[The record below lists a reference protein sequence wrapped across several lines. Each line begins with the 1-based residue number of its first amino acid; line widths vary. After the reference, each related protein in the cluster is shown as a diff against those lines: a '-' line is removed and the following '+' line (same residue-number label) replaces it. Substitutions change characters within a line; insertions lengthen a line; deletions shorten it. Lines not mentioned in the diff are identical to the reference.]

1 MTTVADTGTSGTPC
15 TSRTS
20 DAATTPGTAIAANAI
35 DLVGRTPL
43 VRIGRLLADDDGTP
57 PPATV
62 LGKLEV
68 ANPGSSVKDRTALA
82 IVRAAEADGRL
93 RPGGTILEATS
104 GNTGIAFAWIG
115 ALLGYRVVIVLP
127 DDVSV
132 ERRALIRSFGA
143 ELVLT
148 PGADGMAGANQHANR
163 LVEEDPSIFLSGQG
177 GNPANP
183 DIHFATTGPE
193 IWADTSGRV
202 DAIVATTG
210 TGGTLSGAGRFLRT
224 RNPDVRVIGVEPAEA
239 PVLSG
244 GEWQPH
250 KIQGITGGNGVPP
263 VTDMELID
271 EIVTVPQDEA
281 IGWARRAAR
290 TEGLL
295 LGVSSGAALH
305 AAARLARRPEF
316 AGSTIVAIL
325 PDGGERYVSAELFD
339 HVRGDQG

>member
-1 MTTVADTGTSGTPC
+1 MT
-15 TSRTS
+15 R
-20 DAATTPGTAIAANAI
+20 IAENAI

-43 VRIGRLLADDDGTP
+43 VRIGRLLEDADGTP

-62 LGKLEV
+62 LGKLEA
-68 ANPGSSVKDRTALA
+68 ANPASSVKDRTALS

-115 ALLGYRVVIVLP
+115 ALLGYKVVIVLP
-127 DDVSV
+127 DDVSA
-132 ERRALIRSFGA
+132 ERRALIRAFGA

-148 PGADGMAGANQHANR
+148 PGAEGMAGANQYANR
-163 LVEEDPSIFLSGQG
+163 LVEEDPTIFLSGQG
-177 GNPANP
+177 GNAANP
-183 DIHFATTGPE
+183 GVHEATTGPE
-193 IWADTSGRV
+193 IWADTGGRV
-202 DAIVATTG
+202 DVLVATTG

-224 RNPDVRVIGVEPAEA
+224 KNPGIRLVGVEPAEA

-263 VTDMELID
+263 VTDLDLID

-281 IGWARRAAR
+281 IGWARRAAV

-305 AAARLARRPEF
+305 AASRIARRAEH
-316 AGSTIVAIL
+316 AGQTIVAIL
-325 PDGGERYVSAELFD
+325 PDGGERYVSSELFD
-339 HVRGDQG
+339 HVRPARD

>member
-1 MTTVADTGTSGTPC
+1 MTAIS
-15 TSRTS
+15 
-20 DAATTPGTAIAANAI
+20 ATAIAENAI

-43 VRIGRLLADDDGTP
+43 VRIGRLLADADGTP

-62 LGKLEV
+62 LGKLE
-68 ANPGSSVKDRTALA
+68 AFNPASSIKDRTTLS

-93 RPGGTILEATS
+93 KPGGTILEATS

-143 ELVLT
+143 DLVLT
-148 PGADGMAGANQHANR
+148 PGADGMAGANQYANR
-163 LVEEDPSIFLSGQG
+163 LVEEDPTLFLSGQG

-183 DIHFATTGPE
+183 DVHFTTTGPE
-193 IWADTSGRV
+193 IWADTGGAV
-202 DAIVATTG
+202 DVVVATTG

-224 RNPDVRVIGVEPAEA
+224 KNPDVRIVGVEPAEA

-263 VTDMELID
+263 VTDLELID

-281 IGWARRAAR
+281 IDWARRAAR

-305 AAARLARRPEF
+305 AASRIARRPEH
-316 AGSTIVAIL
+316 AGQTIVAIL
-325 PDGGERYVSAELFD
+325 PDGGERYVSSELFD
-339 HVRGDQG
+339 HVRA